1 MVLYLLHRI
10 TQLLVTIKI
19 LKTNLMAINYS
30 NSESQIKKEVDDQEL
45 ESIKNIKYLEVTME
59 EKNE

>member
-1 MVLYLLHRI
+1 
-10 TQLLVTIKI
+10 
-19 LKTNLMAINYS
+19 MANKYS

-45 ESIKNIKYLEVTME
+45 ESIKNIKYLEVTMD